1 MDWGLIITIV
11 VLAFGVGAWFARLEY
26 RLNKMDKNFVP
37 LILIH
42 REELLKHYI
51 DSGILPNPGMTP
63 RKQELLNRLQA
74 GTISVAEN
82 QELLVILNQE
92 KAEAERTHNT
102 EALVA
107 ILGLIA
113 LVVTLIALSQK
124 K

>member
-1 MDWGLIITIV
+1 
-11 VLAFGVGAWFARLEY
+11 
-26 RLNKMDKNFVP
+26 
-37 LILIH
+37 
-42 REELLKHYI
+42 
-51 DSGILPNPGMTP
+51 MTP

-74 GTISVAEN
+74 GTINVAEN

-113 LVVTLIALSQK
+113 LVAALIALSQK